1 MNLNAQLALWVFLLP
16 TLAAIILGVVYP
28 LRRSGKPAAY
38 LSIFGV
44 GLSTIFS
51 IWNLILIKSTPV
63 SVSIKYHWLPAS
75 SGALAYVGLWLD
87 SISAVMLAVVSGV
100 ALAVQV
106 YSLGYMSQES
116 KPSLGRYYTYHS
128 LFAASMLGLV
138 LANNLL
144 EVYLFWE
151 LVGVCS
157 YLLIGFWYH
166 KPEAARA
173 AVKAF
178 WVTRFGDMGL
188 ILGII
193 LLWGQTGTFD
203 YQEIFSLVKNG
214 QIPLGFLSLVSVLML
229 LGAFGKSAQFPFH
242 VWLPEAMEGPTP
254 VSALIHA
261 ATMVAA
267 GVYLV
272 IRLFPLFESVPLAL
286 GVLTYVGSFTA
297 LLAASLA
304 TRQADIKRVLAYS
317 TVSQLGFMMAALGV
331 TAQVASYFHLF
342 NHAFFKAL
350 LFLAAGSVIHSVG
363 SNNLSEMGNL
373 SKKMRITS
381 AVFIAGGLALAG
393 IWPFS
398 GFFSKDEILVA
409 VGRSGQVLPLLFLLL
424 TTFLTAFYIFRA
436 VFLVFYGPKKTEADP
451 HESPR
456 VMTSPML
463 ILAALSLVTGWFSG
477 DFEHLLYPGLEV
489 ETYPSA
495 LPWISLGL
503 AIIGILTAWLFY
515 QKQKRAPAL
524 LTRSLSPLS
533 QAIDRKYWL
542 DDLYGL
548 MYSKIL
554 LGFSSLIGWI
564 DRYLVDGVVNL
575 SAWLT
580 GQSGSKLRIAQTGK
594 AQDYLIGVTVGLL
607 VLIILGLGLR

>member
-1 MNLNAQLALWVFLLP
+1 MNLNAQLALWTFLCP
-16 TLAAIILGVVYP
+16 ALAVVILAVIYP

-38 LSIFGV
+38 VSILGI
-44 GLSTIFS
+44 GISTILS
-51 IWNLILIKSTPV
+51 VWNLILVKANPV
-63 SVSIKYHWLPAS
+63 SISLNYHWLPGS
-75 SGALAYVGLWLD
+75 NGTLAYVGFWLD
-87 SISAVMLAVVSGV
+87 SISAIMLLVVSGV

-106 YSLGYMSQES
+106 YSLGYMSHET
-116 KPSLGRYYTYHS
+116 KPSLGRYYLYHS
-128 LFAASMLGLV
+128 LFATAMLGLV

-157 YLLIGFWYH
+157 YLLIGFWYY

-188 ILGII
+188 IIGII

-203 YQEIFSLVKNG
+203 YQQIFGMVQAG
-214 QIPLGFLSLVSVLML
+214 QIPLGLLTLASVLML
-229 LGAFGKSAQFPFH
+229 MGAFGKSAQFPFH
-242 VWLPEAMEGPTP
+242 VWLPDAMEGPTP

-272 IRLFPLFESVPLAL
+272 IRLFPIFEAVPLAL
-286 GVLTYVGSFTA
+286 NVLTYVGSFTA
-297 LLAASLA
+297 LLAATLA
-304 TRQADIKRVLAYS
+304 TRQADIKKVLAYS

-350 LFLAAGSVIHSVG
+350 LFLGAGSVIHAVG
-363 SNNLSEMGNL
+363 SNNFPEMGNL
-373 SKKMRITS
+373 SRKMKVTS
-381 AVFIAGGLALAG
+381 TVFMAGGLALAG

-409 VGRSGQVLPLLFLLL
+409 VGQSGKAVPLFFLLL

-436 VFLVFYGPKKTEADP
+436 IFLAFYGPKKAEVHA
-451 HESPR
+451 HESPK
-456 VMTSPML
+456 VMTLPMG
-463 ILAALSLVTGWFSG
+463 ILAGLSLVTGWFAG
-477 DFEHLLYPGLEV
+477 DFEHLVHPHLIAEIS
-489 ETYPSA
+489 PSP

-503 AIIGILTAWLFY
+503 ALSGVLVAWVLYQKGRTAPAALTA
-515 QKQKRAPAL
+515 
-524 LTRSLSPLS
+524 TLSPLS
-533 QAIDRKYWL
+533 KAIDKKYWL
-542 DDLYGL
+542 DDLYEWL
-548 MYSKIL
+548 YAKIL
-554 LGFSSLIGWI
+554 LAFSGLIGWI

-580 GQSGSKLRIAQTGK
+580 GEAGSKLRLTQTGK
-594 AQDYLIGVTVGLL
+594 AQDYLIGVTVGLM

>member
-1 MNLNAQLALWVFLLP
+1 MNLNAQLALWTFLCP
-16 TLAAIILGVVYP
+16 ALAVVILAVIYP

-38 LSIFGV
+38 VSILGI
-44 GLSTIFS
+44 GISTILS
-51 IWNLILIKSTPV
+51 VWNLILVKADPV
-63 SVSIKYHWLPAS
+63 SISLNYHWLPGS
-75 SGALAYVGLWLD
+75 NGSLAYVGFWLD
-87 SISAVMLAVVSGV
+87 SISAIMLLVVSGV

-106 YSLGYMSQES
+106 YSLGYMSHES
-116 KPSLGRYYTYHS
+116 KQSLGRYYIYHS
-128 LFAASMLGLV
+128 LFATSMLGLV

-157 YLLIGFWYH
+157 YLLIGFWYY

-188 ILGII
+188 IIGII

-203 YQEIFSLVKNG
+203 YQEIFGMVQAG
-214 QIPLGFLSLVSVLML
+214 QIPLGLLTLASVLML
-229 LGAFGKSAQFPFH
+229 MGAFGKSAQFPFH
-242 VWLPEAMEGPTP
+242 VWLPDAMEGPTP

-272 IRLFPLFESVPLAL
+272 IRLFPIFEAVPLAL
-286 GVLTYVGSFTA
+286 NVLTYVGSFTA
-297 LLAASLA
+297 LLAATLA
-304 TRQADIKRVLAYS
+304 TRQADIKKVLAYS

-350 LFLAAGSVIHSVG
+350 LFLGAGSVIHAVG
-363 SNNLSEMGNL
+363 SNNFPEMGNL
-373 SKKMRITS
+373 SRKMKVTS
-381 AVFIAGGLALAG
+381 TVFMAGGLALAG

-409 VGRSGQVLPLLFLLL
+409 VGQSGKSVPLFFLLL

-436 VFLVFYGPKKTEADP
+436 IFLAFYGPKKGEVHA
-451 HESPR
+451 HESPK
-456 VMTSPML
+456 VMTLPMG
-463 ILAALSLVTGWFSG
+463 ILAGLSLVTGWFAG
-477 DFEHLLYPGLEV
+477 DFEHLVHPHLIAEIS
-489 ETYPSA
+489 PSP

-503 AIIGILTAWLFY
+503 ALSGVLVAWVLYQKGRTAPAALTA
-515 QKQKRAPAL
+515 
-524 LTRSLSPLS
+524 TLSPLS
-533 QAIDRKYWL
+533 KAIDKKYWL
-542 DDLYGL
+542 DDLYEWL
-548 MYSKIL
+548 YAKIL
-554 LGFSSLIGWI
+554 LAFSGLIGWI

-580 GQSGSKLRIAQTGK
+580 GEAGSKLRLTQTGK
-594 AQDYLIGVTVGLL
+594 AQDYLIGVTVGLM